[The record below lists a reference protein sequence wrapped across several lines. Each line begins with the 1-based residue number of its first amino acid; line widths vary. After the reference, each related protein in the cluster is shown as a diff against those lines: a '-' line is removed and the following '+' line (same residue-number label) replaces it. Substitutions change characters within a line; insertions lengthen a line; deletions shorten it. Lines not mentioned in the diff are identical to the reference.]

1 MIVQSSPTSPRTGSG
16 TMAMETDER
25 PADVERV
32 ADWDRQAKLLRA
44 IAHPVRLTILEML
57 CERPHCVKHL
67 NSLIPIAQPQLS
79 QHMAAL
85 RKAELVACHACGPV
99 RCYYIFRP
107 TLVKKLIRLLGGE
120 HSTKARDCDSIIREA
135 RQGWEQLEDCG
146 QHE

>member
-1 MIVQSSPTSPRTGSG
+1 
-16 TMAMETDER
+16 MAIDER
-25 PADVERV
+25 TADVGRDT
-32 ADWDRQAKLLRA
+32 DWKDQAKLLKTL
-44 IAHPVRLTILEML
+44 AHPVRLLILEML

-107 TLVKKLIRLLGGE
+107 TLVKKLIRLLGAE
-120 HSTKARDCDSIIREA
+120 HPTKKRDCDSIVREA
-135 RQGWEQLEDCG
+135 RRGWEQLEECG
-146 QHE
+146 QHER